1 MAATTILP
9 AGAYEIES
17 CEFHLKG
24 LAKAMKD
31 LHGGDWKADL
41 NHKLKT
47 ALVFKV

>member
-1 MAATTILP
+1 MAATKILP
-9 AGAYEIES
+9 AAANEIES

-31 LHGGDWKADL
+31 IHGGDWRTDL

-47 ALVFKV
+47 AVVFKA